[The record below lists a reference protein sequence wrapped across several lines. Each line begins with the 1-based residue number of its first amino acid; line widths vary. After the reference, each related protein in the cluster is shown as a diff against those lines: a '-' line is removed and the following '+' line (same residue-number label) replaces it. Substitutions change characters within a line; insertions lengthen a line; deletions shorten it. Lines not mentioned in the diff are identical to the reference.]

1 MSIHFF
7 VWLAASMF
15 FHGQDM
21 MKRQLREAETCQ
33 REAART
39 SALAKHQ
46 EARERRAEE
55 RKMQQMKQRE
65 LQRESPAGEWG
76 GQWRKYSD
84 IG

>member
-1 MSIHFF
+1 
-7 VWLAASMF
+7 
-15 FHGQDM
+15 M

-39 SALAKHQ
+39 SVLAKRQ

-65 LQRESPAGEWG
+65 LQRESLAGKWG
-76 GQWRKYSD
+76 GQWMEEIFGY
-84 IG
+84 G